1 MYRENDDSNNIP
13 DIREII
19 DSNFKVSN
27 IDGLSD
33 ENVHVRFESIINF
46 LYFLLHTLRVFV
58 EIYNISLKRPLGDLL
73 DDKKLISDF
82 DYVIKNGK
90 IDEASIKMMTS
101 LRCLLFIFLMPG
113 IFLTT
118 ISLNVSLRVKTMK
131 DNGALKNYL
140 HPDRVEI
147 RKHTIQTQN

>member
-46 LYFLLHTLRVFV
+46 PYFLLHTLRVFV

-73 DDKKLISDF
+73 DDKS
-82 DYVIKNGK
+82 
-90 IDEASIKMMTS
+90 
-101 LRCLLFIFLMPG
+101 
-113 IFLTT
+113 
-118 ISLNVSLRVKTMK
+118 
-131 DNGALKNYL
+131 
-140 HPDRVEI
+140 
-147 RKHTIQTQN
+147 